1 MDLRDYLRVVARRW
15 RTIVGFTL
23 AALAIA
29 ALVTVVMTPQYA
41 STARLFV
48 STSPNN
54 TDEAYQGSLFS
65 AQRVTSYADLASGQ
79 ALARRVID
87 RLELETTT
95 FELIEKIDATV
106 VPETV
111 LLEITVTDADPRQAQ
126 RLTQAVA
133 GELTELVS
141 ELETARGQSSAPI
154 EATIVD
160 PASLPLVPESPKPL
174 LNLGLAGVLGLLL
187 GIGAAVVREL
197 LDTTI
202 KDEDDAT
209 KVAGAAVMGTIP
221 YDPSAAKNPLITAIG
236 HHEPRAEAFRV
247 LRTNLQ
253 FINVDHTSKV
263 IVVTSSVADEGKSTT
278 AANLAITLAQA
289 EQRVLL
295 IEADLR
301 RPKFAEQLGIESVV
315 GLTTA
320 LVGRISVEDAIQKDQ
335 SLPNLSVLASGT
347 IPPNPSELLQSKAM
361 SDVITRLRRRYDVI
375 LIDAPPLLPV
385 TDAALLTSMADGALI
400 VVRSGKTTR
409 DQLRHSIERLDAVGS
424 RALGLVL
431 TMVHGRRGDDTTL
444 GYGYPHE
451 LAGTA
456 ADGQE
461 AEKPRPAVVKVSATD
476 RR

>member
-15 RTIVGFTL
+15 RIIVGFTL
-23 AALAIA
+23 AALGMA

-54 TDEAYQGSLFS
+54 SDEAYQGSLFS

-87 RLELETTT
+87 RLDLETTT
-95 FELIEKIDATV
+95 FELIERIDATV

-111 LLEITVTDADPRQAQ
+111 LLEITVTDPDPRQAQ

-141 ELETARGQSSAPI
+141 ELETARGESFAPI

-160 PASLPLVPESPKPL
+160 PASRPIIPESPKPL

-221 YDPSAAKNPLITAIG
+221 YDPLAAKKPLITAIG

-253 FINVDHTSKV
+253 FINVDNTSKV
-263 IVVTSSVADEGKSTT
+263 IVVTSSVADEGKTTT

-289 EQRVLL
+289 DQRVLL
-295 IEADLR
+295 VEADLR
-301 RPKFAEQLGIESVV
+301 RPKFAEHLGLEGGV

-320 LVGRISVEDAIQKDQ
+320 LVGRISVEDAIQDYA
-335 SLPNLSVLASGT
+335 LPNLSVLASGT

-361 SDVITRLRRRYDVI
+361 SDVVSRLRRKYDVI

-385 TDAALLTSMADGALI
+385 TDAALLTSMADGALVI
-400 VVRSGKTTR
+400 VRSGKTTR

-431 TMVHGRRGDDTTL
+431 TMVHSRRGGDTSL
-444 GYGYPHE
+444 GYGYAHE
-451 LAGTA
+451 RADTA
-456 ADGQE
+456 EVDQA
-461 AEKPRPAVVKVSATD
+461 AEQPRQAVVKLSATD